1 MIDRSAAYA
10 KGFPMK
16 ILSAFALA
24 LSLFSLYGTT
34 LADDHEKSDAPLFRH
49 AVYFQFKDS
58 ATDPEIQRI
67 IDEFLLL
74 KEKIDT
80 IVSIEWGLSESVEG
94 LNDDFTHC
102 FLVSFKDKAGL
113 ETYIP
118 HPEHKKFVEILKPS
132 LEKVFVFDYTQR
144 D

>member
-1 MIDRSAAYA
+1 
-10 KGFPMK
+10 MK

-24 LSLFSLYGTT
+24 LSFSL
-34 LADDHEKSDAPLFRH
+34 LANIAIADHHEKSEGPLFRH

-58 ATDPEIQRI
+58 ATDPEIEHI
-67 IDEFLLL
+67 VDEFLLL

-80 IVSIEWGLSESVEG
+80 IISIEWGVSESVEG

>member
-1 MIDRSAAYA
+1 
-10 KGFPMK
+10 
-16 ILSAFALA
+16 
-24 LSLFSLYGTT
+24 
-34 LADDHEKSDAPLFRH
+34 LFRH

-58 ATDPEIQRI
+58 ATDPEIERI
-67 IDEFLLL
+67 VDEFLLL

-80 IVSIEWGLSESVEG
+80 IISIEWGVSESVEG